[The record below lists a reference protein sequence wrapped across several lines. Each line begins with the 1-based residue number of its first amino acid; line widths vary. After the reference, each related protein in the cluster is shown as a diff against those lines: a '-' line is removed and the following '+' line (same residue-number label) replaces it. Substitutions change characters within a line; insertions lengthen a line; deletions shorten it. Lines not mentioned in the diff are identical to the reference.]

1 MITGGRRLVTTG
13 SSAAATTGE
22 AVSMGLSAAAMTGDV
37 VSTGL
42 VLAAIVKAL
51 PSILKGPAISTVAVY
66 GPAMFL
72 GSRHESEHVP
82 PHPYWKL

>member
-1 MITGGRRLVTTG
+1 MIIIAPYFG
-13 SSAAATTGE
+13 SAGFSVAATTG
-22 AVSMGLSAAAMTGDV
+22 DI

-42 VLAAIVKAL
+42 LLAAIVYVL
-51 PSILKGPAISTVAVY
+51 LSILNGPATSTVAVK
-66 GPAMFL
+66 GPATFL

>member
-1 MITGGRRLVTTG
+1 MIIIAPYLGLTG
-13 SSAAATTGE
+13 SSVAATIGE
-22 AVSMGLSAAAMTGDV
+22 T

-42 VLAAIVKAL
+42 LFAAIVKAL
-51 PSILKGPAISTVAVY
+51 PSILNGPATSTVAVN
-66 GPAMFL
+66 GPATFL